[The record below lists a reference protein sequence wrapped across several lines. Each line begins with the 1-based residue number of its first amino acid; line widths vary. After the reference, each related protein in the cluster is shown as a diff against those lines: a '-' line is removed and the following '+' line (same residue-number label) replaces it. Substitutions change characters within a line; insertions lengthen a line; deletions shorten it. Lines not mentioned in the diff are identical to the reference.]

1 MVYDIRGLQG
11 LGSGLALGILAR
23 SSKMSINIYQS
34 TQCPMIWASDKV
46 PKSIILSVTDFTTI
60 SNL

>member
-11 LGSGLALGILAR
+11 LALGILAK
-23 SSKMSINIYQS
+23 SSKMSINIYQP
-34 TQCPMIWASDKV
+34 TQCPMTWVSDKV
-46 PKSIILSVTDFTTI
+46 PKSIILSVTDFTTF